1 MSLINKML
9 QELDAR
15 RSDATG
21 AAPFGQQIR
30 AVPEKRRIHPAW
42 WVATS
47 LAVVLV
53 GVVAW
58 VLLRPAAQP
67 KAGPLPLPLK
77 LDADL
82 NNQQPVVAPKAGIAG
97 NSATVGTLPPAKVA
111 VNEVAPVAAAKL
123 SDKEPE
129 ISLPTSIPSAPVESR
144 GKVRIND
151 NEAPVASHAKEP
163 KAGKPA
169 REVRET
175 RTSDEPDVSVS
186 ASESQL
192 AATSP
197 TRTPTEPVAPAAIRK
212 QVKELSPQQRAENE
226 YRKAMQAMQQGRG
239 SEALSGLENALQLDA
254 THAAARQALIGLLI
268 EQKRQDEALR
278 WAREGVQLD
287 VSQYGLA
294 MILARLQVEKGELQP
309 AIEILERSLPYAA
322 DRADYL
328 AFLAVLLQRDDR
340 HKQAAEHFLRAL
352 QRAPQNGVWW
362 MGLGI
367 SLQADRRTAE
377 AVEAFKRA
385 KATNTLSPA
394 LLAFVDAR
402 LAQLQR

>member
-30 AVPEKRRIHPAW
+30 AVPEMRRMHPAW
-42 WVATS
+42 WVAAGLAVS
-47 LAVVLV
+47 LAGVL
-53 GVVAW
+53 GW
-58 VLLRPAAQP
+58 VLLRPVEQP
-67 KAGPLPLPLK
+67 KPAPSPLALK
-77 LDADL
+77 LDSDL
-82 NNQQPVVAPKAGIAG
+82 DNQRAVVAPKANIAG
-97 NSATVGTLPPAKVA
+97 NPMPVATLSTEKPAANVVPPAVANPGNAPIPAIPLPPPIPAESVSTK
-111 VNEVAPVAAAKL
+111 
-123 SDKEPE
+123 PE
-129 ISLPTSIPSAPVESR
+129 I
-144 GKVRIND
+144 K
-151 NEAPVASHAKEP
+151 EAQVPAVQHLKEP
-163 KAGKPA
+163 KAGKPL
-169 REVRET
+169 REAKET
-175 RTSDEPDVSVS
+175 RTNVEPEVPGL
-186 ASESQL
+186 ASENQVPSI
-192 AATSP
+192 AP
-197 TRTPTEPVAPAAIRK
+197 VRTTTEAVALVAIRK

-226 YRKAMQAMQQGRG
+226 YRKAMQIIQQGRG
-239 SEALSGLENALQLDA
+239 LEAIPGLENALQLDA
-254 THAAARQALIGLLI
+254 NHAAARQALIGLLI
-268 EQKRQDEALR
+268 DQKRQDEALR

-287 VSQYGLA
+287 ASQYGLA
-294 MILARLQVEKGELQP
+294 MIFARLQVEKGELQP
-309 AIEILERSLPYAA
+309 AIETLERSLPYAA

-328 AFLAVLLQRDDR
+328 AFLAVLLQRDEK

-394 LLAFVDAR
+394 LLAFVDGR
-402 LAQLQR
+402 LAQLQH